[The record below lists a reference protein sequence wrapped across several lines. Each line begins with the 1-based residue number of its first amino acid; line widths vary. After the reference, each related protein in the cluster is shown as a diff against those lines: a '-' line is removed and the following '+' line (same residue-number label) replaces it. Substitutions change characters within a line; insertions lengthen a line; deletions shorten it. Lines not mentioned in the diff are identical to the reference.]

1 MGFVSGMLRPKASS
15 QTLERLMTEY
25 FGGGSTASGIS
36 VNSESAMRMMT
47 VHNCIKVLYNCM
59 SQLPCHLMER
69 NGDIRRKAEDH
80 PLHNVLYVKPNR
92 WMTPSGFWGLIEV
105 FVNTRGNFLAF
116 KNKVRGEVRELLPI
130 HPNRVMGIKQ
140 NSDWSL
146 TYKISTAD
154 NWDGTKNGPAREHRD
169 YSQDEIFHVMGM
181 SLNGYSGLNPIEYA
195 RESIGLG
202 MASEKF
208 LSRYFGRGVHP
219 SAVIRHPLALNSPTY
234 SNLRKIFKE
243 KYEGLSSEQN
253 QGFMFLDEGMDIT
266 FPPIKLVD
274 AQFLEL
280 GRFNEAQI
288 CGLFGVPLM
297 LVQAG
302 DNPTTF
308 ASAGEFKRT
317 FVDMVIVPKV
327 KNVED
332 SIIRDCVTD
341 NDKGRFYPKFNLN
354 ALYRGNITERF
365 KAYAT
370 GIEMKI
376 INSNE
381 ARELEDLNPRDGGDV
396 YENPRVTPALAKDGA
411 DNEPDE
417 GIKQ

>member
-1 MGFVSGMLRPKASS
+1 MGIFSNMLRPQATSK
-15 QTLERLMTEY
+15 TIEKLILEH
-25 FGGGSTASGIS
+25 FGGGSTSSGMS
-36 VNSESAMRMMT
+36 VTSDSAMRMMT

-69 NGDIRRKAEDH
+69 NGDIRRKAEEH
-80 PLHNVLYVKPNR
+80 PLHNVLYIKPNR
-92 WMTPSGFWGLIEV
+92 WMTPSGLWGLIEV

-116 KNKVRGEVRELLPI
+116 KSKVRGEVRELLPI
-130 HPNRVMGIKQ
+130 HPNRVMEIKQ

-202 MASEKF
+202 LASEKF

-219 SAVIRHPLALNSPTY
+219 SAVVTHPQVLNAQTH
-234 SNLRKIFKE
+234 SNMRAVLKE
-243 KYEGLSSEQN
+243 KYEGLNSEGN
-253 QGFMFLDEGMDIT
+253 QGFMFLDEGMDVK

-288 CGLFGVPLM
+288 CGMFGVPLM

-327 KNVED
+327 KNIED
-332 SIIRDCVTD
+332 SIIRDCLID
-341 NDKGRFYPKFNLN
+341 NDKGRFFPKFNLN

-365 KAYAT
+365 KAYAV
-370 GIEMKI
+370 GIDKEI
-376 INSNE
+376 LNPNE
-381 ARELEDLNPRDGGDV
+381 CRDWEDLNPYVGGDV
-396 YENPRVTPALAKDGA
+396 YRTRTSSMKNGGA

-417 GIKQ
+417 DDEK